1 MRTPLLRSTRTTR
14 ALAVGAALLL
24 GAFTVACSSS
34 SGSSGSRDA
43 AGLGAASSA
52 NSCDPNGATP
62 VTTAPSTPT
71 TVVDPSGSP
80 CEKVNVGEFCKNPKF
95 GWVRDI
101 TICFQLINRTQKFSA
116 PDTLGARFELTIPE
130 ALCGPTNPPTPCREN
145 TGFRGI
151 PRDETLGSTYGR
163 RTLRPNPFADAG
175 YIQFQ
180 PDSIWQGVKAR
191 LFVGSQ
197 QAPMSLDDALA
208 QPEFENPSSGTNGG
222 NCDTQGAYFACSID
236 QSSWSRDGT
245 VQNPKFVF
253 STHPMRVRV
262 ANSIGSST
270 VVLKR
275 MSSSAG
281 SGLRLDPVAEF
292 GLDTIAKGQ
301 VGLTGGYRLTSG
313 TGAKTWTASYCVVEG
328 ASATAASAS
337 TCTVVDISVAYSID
351 KDGKLVNDST
361 CTVTNRSA
369 AKTYICDKP
378 ALTGG
383 EEDLIA
389 TINVRDF

>member
-1 MRTPLLRSTRTTR
+1 M
-14 ALAVGAALLL
+14 
-24 GAFTVACSSS
+24 
-34 SGSSGSRDA
+34 
-43 AGLGAASSA
+43 
-52 NSCDPNGATP
+52 
-62 VTTAPSTPT
+62 TTAPPTPT

-80 CEKVNVGEFCKNPKF
+80 CDKVNVDEFCKAGSF
-95 GWVRDI
+95 GFFGVRDI
-101 TICFQLINRTQKFSA
+101 TTCYQLINRTQKFSA
-116 PDTLGARFELTIPE
+116 PDTLGARFELTIPY
-130 ALCGPTNPPTPCREN
+130 ALCGPKGPPTPCQET
-145 TGFRGI
+145 TGYRGF
-151 PRDETLGSTYGR
+151 PRWDDLGNVYGR

-208 QPEFENPSSGTNGG
+208 QPEFENPSSGDNKG
-222 NCDTQGAYFACSID
+222 NCDTQGAYFACSLD
-236 QSSWSRDGT
+236 PSSWRPDGT
-245 VQNPKFVF
+245 VMNPRFVF

-262 ANSIGSST
+262 ANSMGSST

-281 SGLRLDPVAEF
+281 SGLRLDPVAEA
-292 GLDTIAKGQ
+292 GMDTITKGQ

-313 TGAKTWTASYCVVEG
+313 NGAKTWTASYCVVEG
-328 ASATAASAS
+328 TAVTAANSS

-389 TINVRDF
+389 TINVKDF